1 MSKSLWGMKLWW
13 VVVFVGLVIINVVE
27 GLDNVNV
34 TDIDYYVNKR
44 GSSYRPLMVGIS
56 LIYGAAAKGAGIFF
70 LLLLFYIANELSFC
84 FDYLLFNLWY
94 MTS

>member
-34 TDIDYYVNKR
+34 TDIDYVNKR
-44 GSSYRPLMVGIS
+44 GSNYRPLMVGIS
-56 LIYGAAAKGAGIFF
+56 LIYGAAAKGAGI
-70 LLLLFYIANELSFC
+70 C
-84 FDYLLFNLWY
+84 FPSAFIFHCN
-94 MTS
+94 

>member
-1 MSKSLWGMKLWW
+1 MKLWW

-70 LLLLFYIANELSFC
+70 FC
-84 FDYLLFNLWY
+84 FYFTLQMSFPFVLIIFCLIFG
-94 MTS
+94 T